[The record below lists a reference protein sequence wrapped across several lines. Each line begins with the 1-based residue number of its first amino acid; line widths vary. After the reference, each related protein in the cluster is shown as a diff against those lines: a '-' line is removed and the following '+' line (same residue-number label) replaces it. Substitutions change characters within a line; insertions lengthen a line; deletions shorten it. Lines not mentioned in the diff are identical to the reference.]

1 MTQLPADFPPM
12 PAENASLAAVVTWL
26 IELIRW
32 WVARAAAREQGE
44 GAGDADPGIAPTPPE
59 GSGRISP
66 DEGETDSL
74 DPTEGAT
81 SRRGAGARKAVASLA
96 PLADLE
102 PAEAAD
108 GAGRRA
114 GYQTAPPPARRNR
127 PNGPD
132 QPELHRPPRRGRCDR
147 HGGCDAPPRAGP
159 TRNSRAGTLALPHAQ
174 FVTLS

>member
-32 WVARAAAREQGE
+32 WVARAAARDQGE
-44 GAGDADPGIAPTPPE
+44 GAGEADPGIAPTPPE
-59 GSGRISP
+59 GSGRLSP
-66 DEGETDSL
+66 DQRETDSP

-81 SRRGAGARKAVASLA
+81 PRRGAGARKAVASLA
-96 PLADLE
+96 PLGDLE

-127 PNGPD
+127 SNGPD
-132 QPELHRPPRRGRCDR
+132 QPELHRPPLRDRRDR
-147 HGGCDAPPRAGP
+147 HGGCDPPPRAGP
-159 TRNSRAGTLALPHAQ
+159 IRNSETGTVDLPHAHN
-174 FVTLS
+174 VTIT